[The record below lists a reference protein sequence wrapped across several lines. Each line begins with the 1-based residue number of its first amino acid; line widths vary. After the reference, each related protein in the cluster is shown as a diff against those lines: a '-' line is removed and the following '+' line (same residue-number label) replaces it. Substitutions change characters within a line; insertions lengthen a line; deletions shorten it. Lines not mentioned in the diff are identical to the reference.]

1 MTYKLILRHEAQK
14 QLDLLPEQDYQRVAR
29 VISSLAKNP
38 RPLKTKKLSGSGL
51 WRIRIGRHRV
61 IFAIDDN
68 ARTVII
74 VRVARRKEDTYKGL

>member
-1 MTYKLILRHEAQK
+1 MTYKLILRREAQK
-14 QLDLLPEQDYQRVAR
+14 QLDLLSEQDYQRVAR
-29 VISSLAKNP
+29 VISNLEKNP

-51 WRIRIGRHRV
+51 WRVRIGRHRV
-61 IFAIDDN
+61 VFAIDDN